1 MTWNCKRLANAS
13 LRVRIAALLEDAGS
27 ACPVICTPEELMEDM
42 EADPIIAEVGRIG
55 QEYVE
60 RFGHDLRAL
69 AADLRKREQQQPER
83 LVSFPP
89 KPARGKK
96 TA

>member
-1 MTWNCKRLANAS
+1 
-13 LRVRIAALLEDAGS
+13 
-27 ACPVICTPEELMEDM
+27 M
-42 EADPIIAEVGRIG
+42 EADPIIEEVRRIR
-55 QEYVE
+55 QEYAR
-60 RFGHDLRAL
+60 RFGYDLRAI
-69 AADLRKREQQQPER
+69 ATDLRKREQKHPER